1 MWGIVCVLI
10 SSCLFIHL
18 GMGETIEKTI
28 RIRFVLFRC
37 VKCLTFWSVLGYS
50 LLVEQFSVV
59 VSICVSFVCA
69 YAALW
74 IDLLLVKLSSV
85 YEKLSE
91 NVVAEES
98 ESVSATNRDQ
108 EDKGGEGE
116 ESALRQL

>member
-18 GMGETIEKTI
+18 GMGETIEKAI

-50 LLVEQFSVV
+50 LFVV
-59 VSICVSFVCA
+59 NLSAEVAICASFLCA

-74 IDLLLVKLSSV
+74 IDLLLSLLADV
-85 YEKLSE
+85 YEK
-91 NVVAEES
+91 NIKNMDAEEP
-98 ESVSATNRDQ
+98 ESDSAIHRDQ
-108 EDKGGEGE
+108 ENKGGEGE
-116 ESALRQL
+116 ESPLPQL

>member
-1 MWGIVCVLI
+1 
-10 SSCLFIHL
+10 
-18 GMGETIEKTI
+18 MGETIEKTI

-59 VSICVSFVCA
+59 DAICVSFVCA

-74 IDLLLVKLSSV
+74 IDLLLGKLASV